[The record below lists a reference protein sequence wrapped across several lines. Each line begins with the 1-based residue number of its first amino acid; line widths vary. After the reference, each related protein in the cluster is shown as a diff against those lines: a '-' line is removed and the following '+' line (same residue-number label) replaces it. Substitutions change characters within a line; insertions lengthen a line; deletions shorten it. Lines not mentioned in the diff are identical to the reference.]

1 MITRHSV
8 QAAGYLA
15 INRLAVPLVGLA
27 LLIVIGRVSGRL
39 LGEYALVMSFY
50 LVMQTV
56 PLLGL
61 TPFVMREVARAPEQA
76 GRWFGTI
83 APLALGG
90 CALVDAIVLPLLPW
104 LGYGPDVR
112 AAVSLVGVS
121 IAPGIL
127 AYLAEIL
134 LVSLNRARP
143 VAIVP
148 LVENASR
155 LVASAAVL
163 WMGGGVIGLT
173 IVLLIGR
180 VAAFLAYAVLLRREP
195 GFRPRFDRG
204 IWRRTRAVLPTFLI
218 SGVLTVVV
226 GRLDFIVL
234 SVAATLEEVGHYSIA
249 YRTFEIAT
257 VASAAA
263 LTGLF
268 PILAQRFHAGSTDY
282 LAQVLS
288 LLPALL
294 TLALPIALLAYVL
307 SPAYVRV
314 LFPKQY
320 PAPVTLAGGFCLL
333 AVLGW
338 TDQFLAAALNAA
350 DRQRTDT
357 AAFAAGSVAFVVA
370 LLLLVP
376 RLGGEGAFVAMLVGV
391 CVQSTLR
398 LIALYAAGASMPV
411 GDLARWLIV
420 AVPLTLGVVLLRPS
434 HPLLAAAATMA
445 AALVLAPKALERL
458 GLAGAAGALPRF
470 GAAMADWMRR

>member
-83 APLALGG
+83 APVALCG

-104 LGYGPDVR
+104 LGYGPEVR

-148 LVENASR
+148 LVENAVR
-155 LVASAAVL
+155 LLASAAVL
-163 WMGGGVIGLT
+163 WMGGGAVALT

-180 VAAFLAYAVLLRREP
+180 VAAFLAYVVLLRRQP
-195 GFRPRFDRG
+195 GFQPRFDG
-204 IWRRTRAVLPTFLI
+204 AIWRRTRAVLPTFLI

-234 SVAATLEEVGHYSIA
+234 SVAATLEEVGHYS
-249 YRTFEIAT
+249 TFEIAT

-282 LAQVLS
+282 LAQILG

-294 TLALPIALLAYVL
+294 SLALPIALLGYVL

-320 PAPVTLAGGFCLL
+320 PAPVTLAGEFCLL

-338 TDQFLAAALNAA
+338 TDQFFAAALNAA

-357 AAFAAGSVAFVVA
+357 AAFAAGSAAFVVA

-376 RLGGEGAFVAMLVGV
+376 RLGGDGAFVAMLVGV

-398 LIALYAAGASMPV
+398 LIALSAAGAPIPV
-411 GDLARWLIV
+411 GDLARWL
-420 AVPLTLGVVLLRPS
+420 ALGLPLTLGVVFLRPS
-434 HPLLAAAATMA
+434 HPLLAAATTIA
-445 AALVLAPKALERL
+445 AALVLAPRALERL

-470 GAAMADWMRR
+470 GAAMADWIRR